1 MATSDPATPPTLD
14 HQDPQDDFFVK
25 RCQKLFFDEQGA
37 NNTTLG
43 LREPHVE
50 LPPTSSSVS
59 SAQAQGANLQESG
72 QKDTRSPMEAAAPK
86 YAAKAKRD
94 PNCHRPKLIPQNE
107 FEERIRKQRDKKN
120 ARDSERK
127 KRRRQEQHDGVSK
140 AG

>member
-1 MATSDPATPPTLD
+1 MATSDPATQPALD

-37 NNTTLG
+37 KNTTLG
-43 LREPHVE
+43 LRE
-50 LPPTSSSVS
+50 

-72 QKDTRSPMEAAAPK
+72 QKDNRSPMEAAAPK

>member
-1 MATSDPATPPTLD
+1 MPKA
-14 HQDPQDDFFVK
+14 
-25 RCQKLFFDEQGA
+25 FFDEQGA
-37 NNTTLG
+37 KNTTLG
-43 LREPHVE
+43 LRE
-50 LPPTSSSVS
+50 

-72 QKDTRSPMEAAAPK
+72 QKDNRSPMEAAAPN

>member
-1 MATSDPATPPTLD
+1 
-14 HQDPQDDFFVK
+14 
-25 RCQKLFFDEQGA
+25 
-37 NNTTLG
+37 
-43 LREPHVE
+43 
-50 LPPTSSSVS
+50 
-59 SAQAQGANLQESG
+59 
-72 QKDTRSPMEAAAPK
+72 MEAAAPK

>member
-1 MATSDPATPPTLD
+1 MLSCHLHRLPFHLHRHKEQTCKN
-14 HQDPQDDFFVK
+14 QVK
-25 RCQKLFFDEQGA
+25 R
-37 NNTTLG
+37 T
-43 LREPHVE
+43 H
-50 LPPTSSSVS
+50 
-59 SAQAQGANLQESG
+59 
-72 QKDTRSPMEAAAPK
+72 RSPMEAAAPN